1 MTKPPAYDGGF
12 NKNAM
17 KIKRSRRFD
26 GDKLAWIRFFKE
38 FAVIAIVV
46 FLVFR
51 FVIGISRVSGNSM
64 YPTYRDG
71 EPVVYSRLHPNYKRG
86 DVASVRMPSGEYIIK
101 RVVAVGGDTVEVK
114 DGVFIINGE
123 PEEGSY
129 INGETEPQDEL
140 VVYPITLKEGQIFV
154 LGDNRAVSIDSRT
167 IGPVATS
174 QTRGKILLP
183 VR

>member
-1 MTKPPAYDGGF
+1 M
-12 NKNAM
+12 NK
-17 KIKRSRRFD
+17 KRSRKYD
-26 GDKLAWIRFFKE
+26 GDKLGWIRFFKE
-38 FAVIAIVV
+38 FMVIAAVL

-64 YPTYRDG
+64 HPTYRNG
-71 EPVVYSRLHPNYKRG
+71 EPVVYSRLHLNYQRG

-101 RVVAVGGDTVEVK
+101 RVIAVEGDTVEIK
-114 DGVFIINGE
+114 DGQFIINGQ
-123 PEEGSY
+123 PEQGGY

-140 VVYPITLKEGQIFV
+140 IVYPITLKEGQIFV
-154 LGDNRAVSIDSRT
+154 LGDNRSVSIDSRT

-183 VR
+183 AR

>member
-1 MTKPPAYDGGF
+1 
-12 NKNAM
+12 M

-38 FAVIAIVV
+38 FAVIAIAL

-64 YPTYRDG
+64 YPTYRNG
-71 EPVVYSRLHPNYKRG
+71 EPVVYSRLHLNYERG

-101 RVVAVGGDTVEVK
+101 RVVAVEGDTVEIR
-114 DGVFIINGE
+114 DGVFFINGE
-123 PEEGSY
+123 PEQGSY
-129 INGETEPQDEL
+129 VNGETQPQNEL
-140 VVYPITLKEGQIFV
+140 VVYPVTLRAGQIFV
-154 LGDNRAVSIDSRT
+154 LGDNRGVSIDSRT

-183 VR
+183 SR